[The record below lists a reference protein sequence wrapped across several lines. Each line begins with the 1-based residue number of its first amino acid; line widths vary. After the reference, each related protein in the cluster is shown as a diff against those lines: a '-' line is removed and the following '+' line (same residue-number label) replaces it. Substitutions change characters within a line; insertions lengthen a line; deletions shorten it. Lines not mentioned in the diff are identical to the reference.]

1 MAEELNNEQA
11 IEMLE
16 KMQSLANTPSVSVEK
31 ARMHE
36 APVRDVETSLAAFTK
51 HTFNVI
57 SEEYD
62 FQKKIEQEI
71 AARLMLD
78 EKQGGF
84 SSKELIALHTNN
96 FVNLND
102 RVSKVLGP
110 TFQLM
115 TSEINADIAARASLE
130 KQQNAQVNIA
140 IGADGNR
147 AKVLNET
154 CGDSKEE
161 SQAILQGIF
170 QLQNLLQ
177 GMNIK
182 SPAEQKADNQ
192 KQD

>member
-31 ARMHE
+31 ARLHE

-71 AARLMLD
+71 SARLMLD

-115 TSEINADIAARASLE
+115 TSEINADIAARTALE

-140 IGADGNR
+140 IGADENR
-147 AKVLNET
+147 AKILNET

-182 SPAEQKADNQ
+182 SPAEQKADQQ

>member
-31 ARMHE
+31 ARLHE

-115 TSEINADIAARASLE
+115 TSEINADIAARAALE

-140 IGADGNR
+140 IGSDGNR

-182 SPAEQKADNQ
+182 SPAEQKADQQ

>member
-31 ARMHE
+31 ARLHE
-36 APVRDVETSLAAFTK
+36 APVKDVETSLAAFTK

-140 IGADGNR
+140 IGADGSR
-147 AKVLNET
+147 AKALNET
-154 CGDSKEE
+154 CGSSKEE

-182 SPAEQKADNQ
+182 SPAEQKADQQ